1 MGNSNSIAPV
11 GAIPAAMPVIQR
23 KPRQQ
28 QADNE
33 HDTPAQS
40 NQEPEEK
47 HQTTDDNKKAGGL
60 DCYA

>member
-1 MGNSNSIAPV
+1 MGNSNTINPV
-11 GAIPAAMPVIQR
+11 GAIPAAMPVAQR

-33 HDTPAQS
+33 HDDPAQIP
-40 NQEPEEK
+40 QEPEEK
-47 HQTTDDNKKAGGL
+47 RQTTDDNKKEGGL